1 MHGAEVNLMTD
12 NLEKTGSEHVRRI
25 KRTKRIKITDI
36 REIGALVRL
45 ARMRL
50 GMSQTDAAICCGV
63 GRRFYVE
70 LENGKP
76 SIQLDKLL
84 MVMETLG
91 LEIMVG
97 GPGAAF
103 TTEDLSTA
111 SVKCRED
118 EPIHVW
124 QAEFTDGLEP
134 WNPEEKV
141 RRGRTPGTINVKDR
155 RTSAVRNQD
164 GELLYEAPIEIPR
177 TESREEPEERIS
189 VNMRLRKRHR
199 DEQLTGTNG

>member
-1 MHGAEVNLMTD
+1 MTD
-12 NLEKTGSEHVRRI
+12 NLEKTGNEHVRRI
-25 KRTKRIKITDI
+25 KRTKRIAISDI

-76 SIQLDKLL
+76 SVQLDKLM

-91 LEIMVG
+91 LQIMVG

-111 SVKCRED
+111 SVKCRDD

-124 QAEFTDGLEP
+124 EAEFTDGLEP

-141 RRGRTPGTINVKDR
+141 RRGRIPGTINVKDR

-164 GELLYEAPIEIPR
+164 GELLYEAPIEIAR
-177 TESREEPEERIS
+177 SEREEGAGAAERIG
-189 VNMRLRKRHR
+189 VNLRLRKRR
-199 DEQLTGTNG
+199 RE